1 VKIVGLGRAGCSIAK
16 TFSKFPQYK
25 TCGIDTSKDA
35 DITIKVRE
43 SHEAYDEHFPNLKK
57 RLKVIN
63 SDVYVIVAGS
73 GKISGGILRLL
84 EQLKGNKIKVVY
96 IQPDLALASE
106 VQKIQE
112 RIVRNVLQEYAR
124 SGLLETIYLIDNQM
138 VERGIGDVPILGY
151 YDVLN
156 QAIVNTLHMI
166 NVFENSEAV
175 MGSFIQPSLVSR
187 IATLGIVN
195 IEEKEEKWFYDL
207 TNGRDVVYY
216 YGINEEE
223 LKEDGSL
230 FGNITDYVK
239 AQIMPGVNVSYG
251 VFQTSYEQ
259 KYCYCIKYSSMVQ
272 SFIDDR
278 EISRSYSN
286 PKKGK

>member
-1 VKIVGLGRAGCSIAK
+1 MKIVGLGRAGCSIAK
-16 TFSKFPQYK
+16 TFSKFPQYE
-25 TCGIDTSKDA
+25 TYGIDTCRDA
-35 DITIKVRE
+35 DITIKTRE
-43 SHEAYDEHFPNLKK
+43 SHEAYDQHFPNLKK
-57 RLKVIN
+57 RLKVTN
-63 SDVYVIVAGS
+63 SEVCVVLAGT
-73 GKISGGILRLL
+73 GVISGGILRLL
-84 EQLKGNKIKVVY
+84 EQLQGNRIRLVY

-106 VQKIQE
+106 VQKMQE
-112 RIVRNVLQEYAR
+112 KIVRNVLQEYAR
-124 SGLLETIYLIDNQM
+124 SGLLETMYLIDNQM
-138 VERGIGDVPILGY
+138 VERGIGDVPIMGY

-166 NVFENSEAV
+166 NIFENSEAV
-175 MGSFIQPSLVSR
+175 MGSFIRPSPVSR
-187 IATLGIVN
+187 IATIGIVD

-223 LKEDGSL
+223 LKEDGTL
-230 FGNITDYVK
+230 FGNITTYVK

-272 SFIDDR
+272 SYLDDQD
-278 EISRSYSN
+278 IS
-286 PKKGK
+286 